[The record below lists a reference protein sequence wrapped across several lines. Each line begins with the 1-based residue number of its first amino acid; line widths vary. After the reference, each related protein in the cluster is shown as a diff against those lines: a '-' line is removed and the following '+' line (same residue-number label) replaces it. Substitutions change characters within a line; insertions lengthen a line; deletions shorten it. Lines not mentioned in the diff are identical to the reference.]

1 MDILKKHLY
10 MRKSCS
16 MIGVRLKFYI
26 YTINN
31 QPLRMFIM

>member
-16 MIGVRLKFYI
+16 MIGVIMIYI
-26 YTINN
+26 NKIDKMHRE
-31 QPLRMFIM
+31 L